1 MSYQIQIQKA
11 LTQIDFLTTTI
22 HEKNDLTNM
31 IRDGDRFVIRQGD
44 LIVTNYHVDMYRK
57 RGLRK
62 AYIYEKNG
70 VKTFMGS
77 HYILS
82 LQDNTI
88 LIHNEH
94 GIVVIPKPMESLHF
108 YTFDEAG
115 D

>member
-1 MSYQIQIQKA
+1 MSYQIQIQKD

-22 HEKNDLTNM
+22 YEKNDLTNM
-31 IRDGDRFVIRQGD
+31 IKDGDKFMIRQGD
-44 LIVTNYHVDMYRK
+44 LIVTNYYIDMYRK

-77 HYILS
+77 HYILP
-82 LQDNTI
+82 LKDKTI

-94 GIVVIPKPMESLHF
+94 GITVIPRPFESLHF
-108 YTFDEAG
+108 YTFDESG